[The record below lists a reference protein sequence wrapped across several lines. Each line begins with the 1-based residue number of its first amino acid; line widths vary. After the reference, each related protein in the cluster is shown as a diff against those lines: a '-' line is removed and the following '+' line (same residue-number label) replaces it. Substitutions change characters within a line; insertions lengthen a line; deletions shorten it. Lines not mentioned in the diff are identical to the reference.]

1 MICDHPNLKSFTFS
15 NGDTMTRCPDCAY
28 GVGHYE
34 QSIPSGESLYSVRG
48 KKRIIVEDNP
58 EESAESEGIQHE
70 LTEVNS
76 PTSEEMRFDAV

>member
-48 KKRIIVEDNP
+48 KKRIIVEDNN
-58 EESAESEGIQHE
+58 E

-76 PTSEEMRFDAV
+76 PTSEEMGFDAV

>member
-1 MICDHPNLKSFTFS
+1 MICDHPNLKSFTFNDGS
-15 NGDTMTRCPDCAY
+15 IMTRCPDCAY

-48 KKRIIVEDNP
+48 KKRIIVEDNN
-58 EESAESEGIQHE
+58 E

-76 PTSEEMRFDAV
+76 PTSEEMGFDAV